1 MSLPPCWWYLET
13 MTLEERKE
21 VLALLDVRVYVL
33 DQSRTPA
40 LRITGT
46 VADIGLTPNTEGGQR
61 YPGASAPA
69 PGAGRASGRRGP
81 TGWPA

>member
-1 MSLPPCWWYLET
+1 

-21 VLALLDVRVYVL
+21 VLALLDVKVYVL

-46 VADIGLTPNTEGGQR
+46 VADIGLSENTDGGQR
-61 YPGASAPA
+61 FRGTSTLDSVAPQLLVKE
-69 PGAGRASGRRGP
+69 
-81 TGWPA
+81 